1 MNVNA
6 DKLAE
11 KKALLDVNK
20 GLFSGVVVAIQ
31 AAEDGYRIVVDS
43 SGLRAPIRVRRDDP
57 VFATAQTTRGDY
69 VVVEVEYQFERGF
82 AIMEAAAMV
91 NTTRRI
97 QRKGAR
103 QPVREDSQPIR
114 RPPASTDTLHLLT
127 ALEDL

>member
-1 MNVNA
+1 MNDA
-6 DKLAE
+6 DKLNK
-11 KKALLDVNK
+11 KKAVLDVNK
-20 GLFSGVVVAIQ
+20 GLFCGVVVAIQ

-57 VFATAQTTRGDY
+57 VFAAAQTTRGDY
-69 VVVEVEYQFERGF
+69 VVFEVEYQFERGL
-82 AIMEAAAMV
+82 AQLEAVAMV

-103 QPVREDSQPIR
+103 QPVREDSQPIGR
-114 RPPASTDTLHLLT
+114 APAPTDTLHLLT